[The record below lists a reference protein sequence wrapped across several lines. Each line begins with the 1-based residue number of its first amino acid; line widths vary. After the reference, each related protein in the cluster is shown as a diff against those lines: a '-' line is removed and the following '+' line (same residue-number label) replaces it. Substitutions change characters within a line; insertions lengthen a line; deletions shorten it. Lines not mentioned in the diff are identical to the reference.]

1 MTEHRYSE
9 PPIEHTNANFPPPAF
24 PSVPPEGLLNEPP
37 EPDRSEDRAF
47 DLTARAFFQGALAQ
61 SPWLKQYIELVQF
74 AEGERATGFALGQ
87 VAQLG
92 GQCAHEYQV
101 RSAHDMGT
109 IEGTERI
116 RHENQKPKPG
126 TTEVL
131 AAFESMLQKYLFAGT
146 VPNVSDA

>member
-1 MTEHRYSE
+1 MTEQRYSD
-9 PPIEHTNANFPPPAF
+9 PPVEHTNANFPPPAF
-24 PSVPPEGLLNEPP
+24 PSVHPDGLLNEPP
-37 EPDRSEDRAF
+37 DPERSEDRAF

-61 SPWLKQYIELVQF
+61 SPWLKQYIDLVQL

-109 IEGTERI
+109 IEGTARI
-116 RHENQKPKPG
+116 QAENSKPKLGPTELLTMFEQMIQRYAPG
-126 TTEVL
+126 VVHAT
-131 AAFESMLQKYLFAGT
+131 
-146 VPNVSDA
+146 DA